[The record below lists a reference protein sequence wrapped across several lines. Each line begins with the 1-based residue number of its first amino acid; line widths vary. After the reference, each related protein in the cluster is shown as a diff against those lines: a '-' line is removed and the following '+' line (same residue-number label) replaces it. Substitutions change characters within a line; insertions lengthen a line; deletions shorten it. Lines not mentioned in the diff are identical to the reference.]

1 MVSLDC
7 FFCSFWMFFDESV
20 WFWMF
25 SNVVRYI
32 PGCSLRCKCEVI
44 AKGQDKMGFISS
56 GTKKDKP
63 VELDTHFCWREASWM
78 AKTFRKIPLVA
89 TNMRY
94 YTCHSQLSWWST
106 CLKSSWF
113 LWSLPEFM
121 LRKLPGSASILWDWW
136 EGSWWGWNPLA
147 CWTSHHYFILKKMCV
162 FFFFRV
168 IDSFENDFSC
178 GGRLPFPWWT
188 HLLGADFC
196 RCCVAIFCYHSNA
209 CNTKT
214 QAAATATAIKNDCQK
229 ELDEAATSVIRKG
242 KARNP
247 RFWNHQEKMPW
258 TFL

>member
-1 MVSLDC
+1 MRCV
-7 FFCSFWMFFDESV
+7 FFLCMFEGILGISKQNPRLCHGKSWLFFLQFLNVFDESV

-147 CWTSHHYFILKKMCV
+147 CWTSHHYFILKKMC
-162 FFFFRV
+162 FFFF
-168 IDSFENDFSC
+168 FS
-178 GGRLPFPWWT
+178 R
-188 HLLGADFC
+188 D
-196 RCCVAIFCYHSNA
+196 
-209 CNTKT
+209 
-214 QAAATATAIKNDCQK
+214 
-229 ELDEAATSVIRKG
+229 
-242 KARNP
+242 
-247 RFWNHQEKMPW
+247 RFFWEW
-258 TFL
+258 L